1 MKELSILIAVILIAV
16 LVVGVFCLVTE
27 WTDNNLEWLI
37 GYAKGVPQEQVQIGW
52 GWSAL
57 ATLFSGGIC
66 IPFNIMCEIAKV
78 VVKVKK

>member
-1 MKELSILIAVILIAV
+1 MKELSMLLVVLLVVV
-16 LVVGVFCLVTE
+16 LVVGIFCLMTE

-37 GYAKGVPQEQVQIGW
+37 SYVKGVPQEQVDIGW

-66 IPFNIMCEIAKV
+66 IPFNIICEIAKV
-78 VVKVKK
+78 AVKK